1 MPERDVLSKIG
12 ADYLAATPD
21 ASPEKVHA
29 FCAYA
34 AKWLLDRGVVGLGH
48 TDSGMALRFA
58 DGNELMLFSR
68 DLSAELPAAKG
79 VLGITGNSASKI
91 EKPILGDSLSFQIT
105 AR

>member
-12 ADYLAATPD
+12 ADYLVATPD
-21 ASPEKVHA
+21 AAPEKVHA

-34 AKWLLDRGVVGLGH
+34 TKWLLDRGVVGLGH

-58 DGNELMLFSR
+58 DGNELLLFSR
-68 DLSAELPAAKG
+68 EVPDGLPAAKG